1 MTGEVEIAYGVFVSL
16 SSTFPIKLKD
26 PTIKSLQEW
35 REAFYWK
42 YISNSTYVSSFGNN
56 RNLGIKENA
65 SSVLFTKYTIRT
77 SETTTKE
84 VSTLWPK
91 DYYQGL
97 EAFFNGGEVDEVM
110 TIPLLSNLITL
121 RDGSYDTAAQNTDL
135 LGALWEDLDFS
146 WYLNKSF
153 SQYWISLLA
162 PYKNMIGAE
171 GWEAFVYMIQSVFSI
186 STIWDVYT
194 WFTMQLILP
203 TPYFKGV
210 YVNMSKVWPIQYKVG
225 WFCTELLAGS
235 VAPTYDMPIIPIGA
249 LRSYVTKLLQL
260 GRIKDEANL
269 YSIVKVLGSENKM
282 SYLMATYLYDMIGA
296 EGWEAF
302 VYMIQSVFSISTIW
316 DVYTWFTMQLIL
328 PTPYFKGVYVNMS
341 KVWPIQ
347 YKVGWFCTELL
358 AGSVAPTYDMPII
371 PIGALRSYVTKL
383 LQLGRIKDEAN
394 LYSIVK
400 VLGSEN
406 KMSYLMATYLYDMM
420 YPSKIICTGI
430 STNRSREPYAQTK
443 YGVLPA
449 WDMSLIPEDM
459 KDTYDADV
467 PTCAY
472 IIKLDYPSINSTEL
486 PKDMIVT
493 TKIVNLITGETI
505 ADNPEDF
512 WQSWLKHTK
521 DVKSAL

>member
-1 MTGEVEIAYGVFVSL
+1 MNEKKINSTEANFSITFTAEAEIAEDVFVTL
-16 SSTFPIKLKD
+16 SGTFPIKLKD

-77 SETTTKE
+77 GETTTKE

-91 DYYQGL
+91 DYYQRL
-97 EAFFNGGEVDEVM
+97 EAIFNEGALPILSY
-110 TIPLLSNLITL
+110 IPLLSNLITL
-121 RDGSYDTAAQNTDL
+121 RDGPSESSVQNVDL

-146 WYLNKSF
+146 WYLDKPF
-153 SQYWISLLA
+153 SQYYISMYT
-162 PYKNMIGAE
+162 PYKSIIGAE
-171 GWEAFVYMIQSVFSI
+171 DWEEFVNMAQLAFSI
-186 STIWDVYT
+186 STIWDIYKV
-194 WFTMQLILP
+194 FTMLMPLMIP
-203 TPYFKGV
+203 MYREI
-210 YVNMSKVWPIQYKVG
+210 YYNMSKAWPIQYKVG

-235 VAPTYDMPIIPIGA
+235 VAPTYDMPIIPIG
-249 LRSYVTKLLQL
+249 V
-260 GRIKDEANL
+260 
-269 YSIVKVLGSENKM
+269 
-282 SYLMATYLYDMIGA
+282 
-296 EGWEAF
+296 
-302 VYMIQSVFSISTIW
+302 
-316 DVYTWFTMQLIL
+316 
-328 PTPYFKGVYVNMS
+328 
-341 KVWPIQ
+341 
-347 YKVGWFCTELL
+347 
-358 AGSVAPTYDMPII
+358 
-371 PIGALRSYVTKL
+371 LRSYVTKL

-420 YPSKIICTGI
+420 YPSKIICTDT

-459 KDTYDADV
+459 KDTYDADA

>member
-1 MTGEVEIAYGVFVSL
+1 MAVEQEIIEEGVFISL

-84 VSTLWPK
+84 VSTAWPK

-97 EAFFNGGEVDEVM
+97 EAIFNGGDIGIIM
-110 TIPLLSNLITL
+110 IIPLLSNLITL
-121 RDGSYDTAAQNTDL
+121 REASYEGLVQNTDL
-135 LGALWEDLDFS
+135 LGALYEDLDLS
-146 WYLNKSF
+146 WYLDKSF
-153 SQYWISLLA
+153 SQYWISLLT
-162 PYKNMIGAE
+162 PYKSIIGAE
-171 GWEAFVYMIQSVFSI
+171 GWEWLVDLLQLAFSM

-194 WFTMQLILP
+194 WFQAQVSFSI
-203 TPYFKGV
+203 PYYRGA
-210 YVNMSKVWPIQYKVG
+210 YLNMSETWVTQYKVG
-225 WFCTELLAGS
+225 WFCTELLASS

-269 YSIVKVLGSENKM
+269 YSIVKVLGPENKM
-282 SYLMATYLYDMIGA
+282 A
-296 EGWEAF
+296 
-302 VYMIQSVFSISTIW
+302 
-316 DVYTWFTMQLIL
+316 
-328 PTPYFKGVYVNMS
+328 
-341 KVWPIQ
+341 
-347 YKVGWFCTELL
+347 
-358 AGSVAPTYDMPII
+358 
-371 PIGALRSYVTKL
+371 
-383 LQLGRIKDEAN
+383 
-394 LYSIVK
+394 
-400 VLGSEN
+400 
-406 KMSYLMATYLYDMM
+406 YLMATYLYDMM
-420 YPSKIICTGI
+420 YPSKIICTDV
-430 STNRSREPYAQTK
+430 STNRSKESNAQTK

-449 WDMSLIPEDM
+449 WDKSLIPEES
-459 KDTYDADV
+459 KDTYDENT

-472 IIKLDYPSINSTEL
+472 IIKLDYPVINATEL

-493 TKIVNLITGETI
+493 TKIINLITGETI

-512 WQSWLKHTK
+512 WQSWLKYTK

>member
-1 MTGEVEIAYGVFVSL
+1 MNEKKINSTEANFSVSFVTEVEIADSVFVSI
-16 SSTFPIKLKD
+16 SGTFPIKLKD

-35 REAFYWK
+35 QEAFYWK

-84 VSTLWPK
+84 VSTSWPK

-97 EAFFNGGEVDEVM
+97 EAIFNGGEVGGVM
-110 TIPLLSNLITL
+110 PILLLSNLITL
-121 RDGSYDTAAQNTDL
+121 RDGPYEVSVQSADL
-135 LGALWEDLDFS
+135 LGALYEDLDFS

-153 SQYWISLLA
+153 SQYWISMCT
-162 PYKNMIGAE
+162 PYKSIVGAE
-171 GWEAFVYMIQSVFSI
+171 GWEAFVGMIQSVFSI

-194 WFTMQLILP
+194 WFTMQLIL
-203 TPYFKGV
+203 TIPYFKGV

-235 VAPTYDMPIIPIGA
+235 VAPTYDMPIIPIGV

-269 YSIVKVLGSENKM
+269 YSIVKVLGPENKM
-282 SYLMATYLYDMIGA
+282 A
-296 EGWEAF
+296 
-302 VYMIQSVFSISTIW
+302 
-316 DVYTWFTMQLIL
+316 
-328 PTPYFKGVYVNMS
+328 
-341 KVWPIQ
+341 
-347 YKVGWFCTELL
+347 
-358 AGSVAPTYDMPII
+358 
-371 PIGALRSYVTKL
+371 
-383 LQLGRIKDEAN
+383 
-394 LYSIVK
+394 
-400 VLGSEN
+400 
-406 KMSYLMATYLYDMM
+406 YLMATYLYDMM

-430 STNRSREPYAQTK
+430 STNRSTESYAQTK

-459 KDTYDADV
+459 KDTYDKDA

-472 IIKLDYPSINSTEL
+472 IIKLDYPVINATEL
-486 PKDMIVT
+486 PKDMVVT

>member
-1 MTGEVEIAYGVFVSL
+1 MNEKKINSTEANFSISWVVNVDITDTVCVSV
-16 SSTFPIKLKD
+16 SGTFPIKLKD

-56 RNLGIKENA
+56 RNLGIKENT

-77 SETTTKE
+77 SETTTTE

-97 EAFFNGGEVDEVM
+97 EAFFNEGALGLVSY
-110 TIPLLSNLITL
+110 IPLLSNLITL
-121 RDGSYDTAAQNTDL
+121 RTGSYESPVQNEDL

-153 SQYWISLLA
+153 SQYWISLVT
-162 PYKNMIGAE
+162 PYKSIIGAE
-171 GWEAFVYMIQSVFSI
+171 GWEALVDTLQSLFSM
-186 STIWDVYT
+186 STIWDVYD
-194 WFTMQLILP
+194 WFQFQLVLPIL
-203 TPYFKGV
+203 YYRGG
-210 YVNMSKVWPIQYKVG
+210 YLNMSTLCVTQYKVG
-225 WFCTELLAGS
+225 LFCTELLAGS

-282 SYLMATYLYDMIGA
+282 A
-296 EGWEAF
+296 
-302 VYMIQSVFSISTIW
+302 
-316 DVYTWFTMQLIL
+316 
-328 PTPYFKGVYVNMS
+328 
-341 KVWPIQ
+341 
-347 YKVGWFCTELL
+347 
-358 AGSVAPTYDMPII
+358 
-371 PIGALRSYVTKL
+371 
-383 LQLGRIKDEAN
+383 
-394 LYSIVK
+394 
-400 VLGSEN
+400 
-406 KMSYLMATYLYDMM
+406 YLMATYLYDMM

-430 STNRSREPYAQTK
+430 STNRSKESYAQTK

-449 WDMSLIPEDM
+449 WDISLIPEES
-459 KDTYDADV
+459 KDTYDENI

-472 IIKLDYPSINSTEL
+472 IIKLDYPVINATEL
-486 PKDMIVT
+486 PKDMVVT
-493 TKIVNLITGETI
+493 TKIINLITGETI

-512 WQSWLKHTK
+512 WQSWLKYTK